1 MSDSVCLDASFVVRM
16 LVGPETLARKAES
29 LWAAWKQQGK
39 TLVAPVLLYFEIS
52 NALFQYVKADQLPF
66 PLVRELLD
74 TALSLGILLYADA
87 DLHQQALIL
96 AQELRLPAA
105 YDAHY
110 LALARRLG
118 AECWTADRR
127 LAQAVAD
134 RFPWVHTLA

>member
-74 TALSLGILLYADA
+74 TALGLGILLYADA

-118 AECWTADRR
+118 AECWTTDRR

-134 RFPWVHTLA
+134 RFPWVHALV

>member
-1 MSDSVCLDASFVVRM
+1 MSNSVCLDASFVVRM

-29 LWAAWKQQGK
+29 LWAAWKQRGK
-39 TLVAPVLLYFEIS
+39 TLVAPGLLYFEIS
-52 NALFQYVKADQLPF
+52 NALFQYVKADRLPF
-66 PLVRELLD
+66 PLVQELLG

-87 DLHQQALIL
+87 DLHQQALTL
-96 AQELRLPAA
+96 ARKLRLPAA

-127 LAQAVAD
+127 LAQTVAG
-134 RFPWVHTLA
+134 RFPWVHSLT